1 MENDFLKKDYED
13 FEKIIDKLNSKE
25 LEKYKTIAEI
35 SLKLLA
41 ESGDKSAQTM
51 LIGSE
56 ILDKLSIVQ
65 GKIARQDFEN
75 EESIEKYN
83 DFYMQL
89 YLEINNFMKENNI
102 KEN

>member
-1 MENDFLKKDYED
+1 MENDFFKKDYED

>member
-1 MENDFLKKDYED
+1 MENDFFEKDYED
-13 FEKIIDKLNSKE
+13 FEKIIDKLNAKE

-56 ILDKLSIVQ
+56 ILDKLSIIQ
-65 GKIARQDFEN
+65 GKIARQDFKN
-75 EESIEKYN
+75 EEEIEKYN
-83 DFYMQL
+83 DLYMQL
-89 YLEINNFMKENNI
+89 YLEIDNFMKENDI